1 MQRTWLFF
9 FFIIIIIF
17 KYYLCPFPSLMDL
30 SIHYSKITLNG
41 CEIRDLTEAHR
52 GSELWFSNP
61 LGLMNP
67 PRVNGTT
74 QPDRA
79 PRSLPWFPFC
89 CSCLQDL
96 RTCSKKLGVH

>member
-1 MQRTWLFF
+1 MKSELGRENAKNLAF

-41 CEIRDLTEAHR
+41 CEIRDLTEANR

-61 LGLMNP
+61 S
-67 PRVNGTT
+67 R
-74 QPDRA
+74 PDE
-79 PRSLPWFPFC
+79 STL
-89 CSCLQDL
+89 
-96 RTCSKKLGVH
+96 SKWHDAA